1 MATTS
6 LPGYTSAEVAR
17 MLGLSARQIRSY
29 VQADFLSPRRGPR
42 REFRFSFQ
50 DLVVLRAARDLVDQR
65 VPTRR
70 VRRVLAKLRRQLPR
84 GRSLAALRISFEG
97 GEVVV
102 RAEGEIWN
110 PESGQLLLDFQVA
123 DLARQA
129 APLAGRLISRAGDPE
144 SLSAEDWY
152 ELGFEL
158 EASALEEAK
167 NAYQRGL
174 ELDPM
179 HADAHLNLGRLIHE
193 EGAAEE
199 AEAHYRTALGIRPK
213 DSTAAYNLGVALQD
227 RGCLDSGR
235 RFCGCLLQ
243 HGRDTR
249 GARQGGCGHPES
261 EDIYPPRGPPARPSG
276 PPQTAAL
283 APSTGRSSTTSS
295 SVDLSL
301 DRVCFPG
308 TGES

>member
-199 AEAHYRTALGIRPK
+199 AEAHYRTALRIRPK

-227 RGCLDSGR
+227 RGCLEEALTAYR
-235 RFCGCLLQ
+235 RAVTLDAGFADAYYNMAGIHEELGKVAVAIQNLKTYIRLEGLQ
-243 HGRDTR
+243 L
-249 GARQGGCGHPES
+249 
-261 EDIYPPRGPPARPSG
+261 ARP
-276 PPQTAAL
+276 
-283 APSTGRSSTTSS
+283 GRH
-295 SVDLSL
+295 
-301 DRVCFPG
+301 RRPR
-308 TGES
+308 